1 MKLFEV
7 FFFTYQV
14 IFVNVWDSVL
24 YESQSRKFEDSELL
38 FGSFFA
44 DLEKAHFGF
53 VELVI
58 DF

>member
-1 MKLFEV
+1 
-7 FFFTYQV
+7 
-14 IFVNVWDSVL
+14 
-24 YESQSRKFEDSELL
+24 LL

-58 DF
+58 DFWKRLSFQTKHF